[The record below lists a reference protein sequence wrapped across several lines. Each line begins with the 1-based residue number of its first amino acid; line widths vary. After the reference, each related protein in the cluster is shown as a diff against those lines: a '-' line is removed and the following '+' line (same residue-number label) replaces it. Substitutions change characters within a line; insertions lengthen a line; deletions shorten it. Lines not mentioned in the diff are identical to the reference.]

1 MGGKQRR
8 ERRRKTMEIG
18 RQVSTSEEQVCTIRL
33 IILDRGDSYLRIYCE
48 EIRMGRKL
56 CGNIDTVAVM
66 INWWREY
73 QGCNEDLDRII

>member
-1 MGGKQRR
+1 
-8 ERRRKTMEIG
+8 MEIG
-18 RQVSTSEEQVCTIRL
+18 RQVDTSEEQVCTIRL

-66 INWWREY
+66 INW
-73 QGCNEDLDRII
+73 

>member
-8 ERRRKTMEIG
+8 EEAKDYGNRE
-18 RQVSTSEEQVCTIRL
+18 TSWYEQVCTIRL

-66 INWWREY
+66 INWWPREH